1 MAEDIDDM
9 LDKIRGSFNDV
20 DTQIINGAKNM
31 RAMQSQISK
40 TNNILKSDGWQIFS
54 RFISGS
60 GLWQIQNKVRA
71 SIMLVEGM
79 MSAEERR
86 RKKQAEELK
95 TLAEIAKSSEIVRE
109 MNDKI
114 TTAIRGTVAERE
126 AVSEQLKKESE
137 IYAGLLFKYGDAT
150 VALKAMQDQLSYQV
164 KNADKLEKAA
174 NRRAAAEKTGLIRGS
189 KTLELANNISD
200 AMESKV
206 ESIKKEIPF
215 MRVLNTAGARSLAM
229 EEKLAKLKSDLPF
242 NYSNKIGTAMSADG
256 RERLT
261 GPKVRGKGSDKGKM
275 VQRFNIG
282 QRFNKNLIKQV
293 KDIQKLEKKAS
304 KIRSKGIKRAA
315 RIEKWEKSWVGR
327 PLLNIWRLTKRMLGG
342 LLKLL
347 MTFLKLS
354 AVFLLVILG
363 LALLAS
369 LLKETKGQLIEG
381 FEAMKQTFSFGLGI
395 IGSGL
400 GNLITSVTMLW
411 DALQSGEIVNALQ
424 AGGGIL
430 YSVVEI
436 LSGIIVATI
445 GALLVGIG
453 TYLMGVWKMA
463 GAELTNTRE
472 KFVAGFFNVIRVVAG
487 IVAGIAFVAALIFG
501 MPAIIVGGIALALFM
516 AATFALKH
524 ITPITNFLG
533 SIYDFFL
540 GIAEF
545 FELDKIASAIADA
558 VREAV
563 PDPKGTAKAIG
574 GRIKGIVGLAE
585 GGRISQGGLAVV
597 GEKGPELVT
606 LPRGAQVHSNS
617 QSRAMA
623 STVTNNITVQVTGR
637 VGANDAEIR
646 DIAQKV
652 SREINSRM
660 NRTSTT
666 AVNF

>member
-1 MAEDIDDM
+1 MVDQDTDEM
-9 LDKIRGSFNDV
+9 LDKIRKSFNDV
-20 DTQIINGAKNM
+20 DNQIINGAKNM

-95 TLAEIAKSSEIVRE
+95 TLAEIAKSSEIVRQK
-109 MNDKI
+109 NNQI
-114 TTAIRGTVAERE
+114 TMAIRGTVAERE
-126 AVSEQLKKESE
+126 AVSDQLKKESE

-164 KNADKLEKAA
+164 KNSDKLEKAA
-174 NRRAAAEKTGLIRGS
+174 NKRAEAEKFGLIRGS
-189 KTLELANNISD
+189 LTMKLVRKLTNEYENLGKSSVKSIPVDKFKEGEKHLANLKRIQ
-200 AMESKV
+200 
-206 ESIKKEIPF
+206 
-215 MRVLNTAGARSLAM
+215 
-229 EEKLAKLKSDLPF
+229 EKLGFESMEGLVIDSKGGKVGRNAVPKIIGG
-242 NYSNKIGTAMSADG
+242 SNKLTN
-256 RERLT
+256 REAINSKTIALIQEYMDYQQEH
-261 GPKVRGKGSDKGKM
+261 GDEIAAHHEQVRKS
-275 VQRFNIG
+275 QRIRNKLFRTLKTPFVNIG
-282 QRFNKNLIKQV
+282 KFV
-293 KDIQKLEKKAS
+293 
-304 KIRSKGIKRAA
+304 KGIFSS
-315 RIEKWEKSWVGR
+315 IGR
-327 PLLNIWRLTKRMLGG
+327 LLIM
-342 LLKLL
+342 
-347 MTFLKLS
+347 FLKLS

-369 LLKETKGQLIEG
+369 LLKETKVQLIEG

-400 GNLITSVTMLW
+400 GNLITSVTALW
-411 DALQSGEIVNALQ
+411 EALQSGKIVEALQ

-463 GAELTNTRE
+463 GANLTNTRE
-472 KFVAGFFNVIRVVAG
+472 KFVAGFINVIRVVAG

-501 MPAIIVGGIALALFM
+501 MPAIIVAGIAGALFL
-516 AATFALKH
+516 AATYALKH
-524 ITPITNFLG
+524 ITPITNFLS

-545 FELDKIASAIADA
+545 FSQSKLASAIADA

-585 GGRISQGGLAVV
+585 GGRISHGGLAVV
-597 GEKGPELVT
+597 GERGPELVT